1 MQVFT
6 EQNPQALE
14 ESDLTSSLVSG
25 SKLISD
31 ILALPFDISRELY
44 AFAVRSG
51 IIEKSLLASARFGK
65 TLNAMEKLT
74 LGPWARSV

>member
-6 EQNPQALE
+6 EQDAPTVA
-14 ESDLTSSLVSG
+14 ESDLTTSLVSG

-31 ILALPFDISRELY
+31 ILALPFDISKQQY

-51 IIEKSLLASARFGK
+51 IIQKSLLASARFGK

-74 LGPWARSV
+74 LGPWARNV